1 MAVKMRLTR
10 MGKKRSPYYRVVV
23 VDGRAPRDGKYIE
36 LIGRYDPNQDPS
48 LIEIDNEKAVD
59 WLRKGAQ
66 PTETVAKLLEISGA
80 MSHYKVKAGKIHVA
94 AGSAPPASP
103 PAPAVDDIA
112 ETTVEDA
119 TETAVEG
126 AEASAEE
133 E

>member
-48 LIEIDNEKAVD
+48 LIDIDNDKAVD

-66 PTETVAKLLEISGA
+66 PTETVAKLLELSGA
-80 MSHYKVKAGKIHVA
+80 MAHYKVKAGKIHVA
-94 AGSAPPASP
+94 AGSTAPASDEP
-103 PAPAVDDIA
+103 VVEEVSEAVA
-112 ETTVEDA
+112 
-119 TETAVEG
+119 ETAVEG
-126 AEASAEE
+126 PEASAEE

>member
-48 LIEIDNEKAVD
+48 LIEI
-59 WLRKGAQ
+59 
-66 PTETVAKLLEISGA
+66 SGA
-80 MSHYKVKAGKIHVA
+80 MSHYKVTAGTIHGA
-94 AGSAPPASP
+94 AGSAPPVA
-103 PAPAVDDIA
+103 DA
-112 ETTVEDA
+112 EA
-119 TETAVEG
+119 AVEASEPIG
-126 AEASAEE
+126 DAEASTEE